1 MGTKLLAV
9 HSTLRNF
16 ILIRCNFLLSLALSA
31 CIVFSIPSSLESSSK
46 DLPRNLWETLEPGLE
61 LGSFVPVHKSP
72 IGDSVVRV
80 LRIDLKHFEFRLLNA
95 SAQTRNQRKSV
106 KDWVIEH
113 GLVAGI
119 NASMYQKDNLT
130 SVSYM
135 KTAEHTNSTWVS
147 KDRTFLAFDP
157 KDKTL
162 PMAKIFDRDCEDF
175 EKVRNQYRSLIQS
188 IRMVSCNGKN
198 VWVQQEKKW
207 STAGIGMDSKGR
219 MLFIHVRS
227 PYTTHDF
234 INILLNLPIDL
245 KRAMYVEGGKDAQLY
260 VNTGKEE
267 FEFIGSYST
276 AVENTNGNSIAWPVP
291 NVVGIVRI
299 SKHK

>member
-1 MGTKLLAV
+1 MVNA
-9 HSTLRNF
+9 TLRNLT
-16 ILIRCNFLLSLALSA
+16 LIRSNFLLSLILSA
-31 CIVFSIPSSLESSSK
+31 CIIFSIPSDLESNSRI
-46 DLPRNLWETLEPGLE
+46 LPKNLWETLEPGLE
-61 LGSFVPVHKSP
+61 LGSFVAAQKSP
-72 IGDSVVRV
+72 FGDSVVRV

-95 SAQTRNQRKSV
+95 SAQSRNERKSV
-106 KDWVIEH
+106 KGWVIEH

-157 KDKTL
+157 KDKSQ
-162 PMAKIFDRDCEDF
+162 PSAKIFDRDCEDF
-175 EKVRNQYRSLIQS
+175 KKVRKQYRSLIQS

-207 STAGIGMDSKGR
+207 STAAIGMDSKGR

-260 VNTGKEE
+260 VNTGKDE
-267 FEFIGSYST
+267 FEFLGSYST
-276 AVENTNGNSIAWPVP
+276 AVDNTNGNSIAWPVP

>member
-1 MGTKLLAV
+1 
-9 HSTLRNF
+9 
-16 ILIRCNFLLSLALSA
+16 LSLVLFAGV
-31 CIVFSIPSSLESSSK
+31 IFSVPASLEGNSK
-46 DLPRNLWETLEPGLE
+46 VLPKNLWEKLEPGLE
-61 LGSFVPVHKSP
+61 LGNFVPAKKSEF
-72 IGDSVVRV
+72 GDSLVRV
-80 LRIDLKHFEFRLLNA
+80 LRINLKHFEFRLLNA
-95 SAQTRNQRKSV
+95 SSQTQGKRKSV
-106 KDWVIEH
+106 KDWVIKH

-135 KTAEHTNSTWVS
+135 KTHDHTNSSWIS
-147 KDRTFLAFDP
+147 KDRTFLAFSP
-157 KDKTL
+157 KDKSL
-162 PMAKIFDRDCEDF
+162 PTAKIFDRDCEDF
-175 EKVRNQYRSLIQS
+175 EKMRKQYKSLIQS

-207 STAGIGMDSKGR
+207 STAAVGMDSKGR
-219 MLFIHVRS
+219 ILFIHVRS

-234 INILLNLPIDL
+234 IDILLKLPIDL

-267 FEFIGSYST
+267 FEFLGSYST
-276 AVENTNGNSIAWPVP
+276 AVDNTNGNSIAWPVP

>member
-9 HSTLRNF
+9 HSTLRYF

-61 LGSFVPVHKSP
+61 LGSFVPAHKSP

-135 KTAEHTNSTWVS
+135 KTARHTNSTWVS

-188 IRMVSCNGKN
+188 IRMVSCKGKN
-198 VWVQQEKKW
+198 VWVQQGKKW

-267 FEFIGSYST
+267 FEFIGSYSA
-276 AVENTNGNSIAWPVP
+276 AVDNTNGNSIAWPVP

-299 SKHK
+299 SIRN

>member
-1 MGTKLLAV
+1 MV
-9 HSTLRNF
+9 DSTLRNLS
-16 ILIRCNFLLSLALSA
+16 LIRSNFLLSLTLSA
-31 CIVFSIPSSLESSSK
+31 CIIFSIPSSLESSSRI
-46 DLPRNLWETLEPGLE
+46 LPVNLWETLELGLE
-61 LGSFVPVHKSP
+61 FGSFVAAQKSP
-72 IGDSVVRV
+72 FGDSVVRV
-80 LRIDLKHFEFRLLNA
+80 LRIDLKHFEFCLLNA
-95 SAQTRNQRKSV
+95 SAQSRNVRKSV
-106 KDWVIEH
+106 KNWVKGH

-135 KTAEHTNSTWVS
+135 KTAGHANSTWVS
-147 KDRTFLAFDP
+147 KDRSFLAFDP
-157 KDKTL
+157 KNKSL
-162 PMAKIFDRDCEDF
+162 PAAKIFDRDCEDF

-219 MLFIHVRS
+219 MLFFHVRS

-234 INILLNLPIDL
+234 INILLSLPIDL

-260 VNTGKEE
+260 VNTGKRE
-267 FEFIGSYST
+267 FEFLGSYSA
-276 AVENTNGNSIAWPVP
+276 AVDNTKGNFLARPVP

-299 SKHK
+299 SQHKCSISK